1 MNLADSGVDNPVD
14 HRSISLLIIMLK
26 GSRSQREGRHV
37 YDQVIYERIFR
48 FLINMKNGSS
58 ANE

>member
-1 MNLADSGVDNPVD
+1 MNADEYGVDNPVD

-26 GSRSQREGRHV
+26 GSRSQREGRHI
-37 YDQVIYERIFR
+37 YDQVIYEPIFR
-48 FLINMKNGSS
+48 FSINMKNGSG